1 MNAISATV
9 LVKNNERTLR
19 KTLQA
24 LARFDEVLIYDN
36 GSSDKSLEIAKSF
49 PNVRVEQGPFLGFGK
64 TYNLASKL
72 AKNDWIVSIDS
83 DEEATLK
90 LVEEIHSLT
99 LDPNTVWRIKRENT
113 LFGKKVNFAGWADDY
128 QVKLFNKKTT
138 SFSNCEVHEKIDTKG
153 LKVETLQGHLNHTP
167 YLSFTDFE
175 QKSAQYSS
183 LFALQHKGKRTSS
196 PCKAVLHALSTFFRC
211 YILKKGIFGGFLGF
225 FISYYNAQVCFYKY
239 LKLWQSNLQK
249 SL

>member
-1 MNAISATV
+1 MNVISATV
-9 LVKNNERTLR
+9 LVKNNERTLE

-24 LARFDEVLIYDN
+24 LASFDEVLVYDN
-36 GSSDKSLEIAKSF
+36 GSTDKSLEIARRF
-49 PNVRVEQGPFLGFGK
+49 RNVRIEQGEFLGFGK
-64 TYNLASKL
+64 TYNLAAHL

-83 DEEATLK
+83 DEEATPE
-90 LVEEIHSLT
+90 LVKEIHSLP
-99 LDPNTVWRIKRENT
+99 LDSNTVWRIKRENT

-128 QVKLFNKKTT
+128 QVKLFNKTKT
-138 SFSNCEVHEKIDTKG
+138 SFSNCEVHEKIGTKG
-153 LKVETLQGHLNHTP
+153 LKVATLKGCLNHTP
-167 YLSFTDFE
+167 YLSFADFE
-175 QKSAQYSS
+175 QKATQYST
-183 LFALQHKGKRTSS
+183 LFALQNKGKKSS

-249 SL
+249 GV